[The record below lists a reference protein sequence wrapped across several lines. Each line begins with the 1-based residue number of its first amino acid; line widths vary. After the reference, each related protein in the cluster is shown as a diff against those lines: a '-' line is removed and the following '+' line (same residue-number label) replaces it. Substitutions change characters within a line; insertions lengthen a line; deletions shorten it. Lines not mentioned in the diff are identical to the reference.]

1 MDNPQKSTYSI
12 MQLLKFAIDTHT
24 QYSMHLNKKI
34 QFELNGFTAC
44 YTTQYLAILSMLN
57 NVLSN
62 AVEAIDEHGNIT
74 IHVKEVD
81 DELHFIIENNG
92 PAIQPDNLNILF
104 DAGFTTKFDLKGN
117 ASTGIG
123 LYHVQSIVKSL
134 GGTIH
139 VTSDETTKFHLTVNK
154 QLL

>member
-1 MDNPQKSTYSI
+1 
-12 MQLLKFAIDTHT
+12 MQLLKFTIDTHM
-24 QYSMHLNKKI
+24 QYSIHLNKEI

-44 YTTQYLAILSMLN
+44 YTKQYLAILSILN

-62 AVEAIDEHGNIT
+62 AVEAIDKKGDIT
-74 IHVKEVD
+74 IHVKEMD

-92 PAIQPDNLNILF
+92 PAIHPHNLNVLF
-104 DAGFTTKFDLKGN
+104 DAGFTTKFDLNGN

-134 GGTIH
+134 GGTVH
-139 VTSDETTKFHLTVNK
+139 VTSDEITTFHLTVNK
-154 QLL
+154 QFL